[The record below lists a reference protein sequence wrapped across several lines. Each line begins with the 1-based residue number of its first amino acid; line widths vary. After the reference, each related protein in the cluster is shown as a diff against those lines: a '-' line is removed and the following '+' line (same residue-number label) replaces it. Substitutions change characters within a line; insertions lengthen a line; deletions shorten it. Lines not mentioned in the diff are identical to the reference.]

1 LAVVEEN
8 EHKIKREGVCA
19 ASLPTTMGITAGF
32 LAQATLKY
40 LLDFGDLSYVLGYN
54 AKKDFFSNYII
65 RPNPECKDKNCIL
78 RQQEK
83 AKLPESELLMN
94 KRAARIKGWDEPE
107 KVEKSENEWGIEIV
121 SSNETETTVTK
132 QEEQQ
137 PTIDKSEVEK
147 QSLEDLMAKFKN
159 M

>member
-1 LAVVEEN
+1 
-8 EHKIKREGVCA
+8 
-19 ASLPTTMGITAGF
+19 MGITAGF

-94 KRAARIKGWDEPE
+94 QRAARIKEWDEPE
-107 KVEKSENEWGIEIV
+107 VKEKTENEWGIEIV
-121 SSNETETTVTK
+121 SSNDNEPSIK
-132 QEEQQ
+132 KEEQ
-137 PTIDKSEVEK
+137 PTIDKKEAEK